1 MYDNYLH
8 LVKTITLSEKSQTE
22 EWWHFGDLQEPYTT
36 TPPANRLVG
45 GPVTDSPWEQ
55 SRQWAEPRLIT
66 NDNLTFAFTY
76 KFHSNQYASAV
87 RDEEKPALQP
97 PALPP
102 TLPETD
108 KQTLSSCS
116 LWCHL
121 SGTEERRAAETKY
134 SWKQPEII
142 NYFPFRKHK
151 PHLRHRFIAVR
162 NSECHKGL

>member
-1 MYDNYLH
+1 MMALWRSPGTLH
-8 LVKTITLSEKSQTE
+8 
-22 EWWHFGDLQEPYTT
+22 HHPHPNG
-36 TPPANRLVG
+36 LVG

-121 SGTEERRAAETKY
+121 SGTEERRDAETKY